1 MEKLQI
7 VVDTNVLVAAL
18 RSKSGAANLL
28 VNRLDDER
36 WQMNVSNALILEYED
51 VLTRDDMQRFIS
63 LEEVTKTINA
73 ISSISQ
79 FHKIF
84 YLWRFLSRDPDDNF
98 ILELAI
104 KANADYIITFNK
116 KDLSPAL
123 EFGVRLVTPRE
134 FLESVGDLK

>member
-7 VVDTNVLVAAL
+7 VIDTNVFVAAL
-18 RSKSGAANLL
+18 RSKRGAANFL

-36 WQMNVSNALILEYED
+36 WQLNASNALVLEYED
-51 VLTRDDMQRFIS
+51 VLTRDDMRRYIS
-63 LEEVTKTINA
+63 PAEINKTIDA
-73 ISSISQ
+73 VCSISR

-104 KANADYIITFNK
+104 KANADFIVTFNK
-116 KDLSPAL
+116 KDLSRAI
-123 EFGVRLVTPRE
+123 EFGIELVTPRE
-134 FLESVGDLK
+134 FLESVGDM

>member
-7 VVDTNVLVAAL
+7 VVDTNVFVAAL
-18 RSKSGAANLL
+18 RSKRGAANFL

-36 WQMNVSNALILEYED
+36 WQLNLSNALVLEYED
-51 VLTRDDMQRFIS
+51 VLGREDMRTFIS
-63 LEEVTKTINA
+63 PAEINKTISA
-73 ISSISQ
+73 VCSISR

-104 KANADYIITFNK
+104 KANADFIVTFNK
-116 KDLSPAL
+116 KDLSRAI

-134 FLESVGDLK
+134 FLENEGDM